1 MTIANDSHSE
11 QLSRRQQLQTLQLD
25 IDNTTLQHSPTE
37 LERLR
42 HNNPHLQFELTADGK
57 LAITAIATT
66 QAPATNG
73 RYPFP
78 ELTPEEIERRVAAFD
93 RFRER
98 KRQLWESLTPE
109 EKAEHDR
116 QFADLYK
123 LLEESR
129 K

>member
-1 MTIANDSHSE
+1 MTIANE
-11 QLSRRQQLQTLQLD
+11 RQQLKTMQLD
-25 IDNTTLQHSPTE
+25 VRNTTLHHSPEE
-37 LERLR
+37 LEQLR
-42 HNNPHLQFELTADGK
+42 HDNPHLQFELTEDGK
-57 LAITAIATT
+57 LAITATVTT

-73 RYPFP
+73 RYQFP

-109 EKAEHDR
+109 EKEEHDR

-123 LLEESR
+123 LLAESR